1 MAGEGLDAL
10 RARVWQDADLAL
22 RLRRIAP
29 ERFVDDVCTLAAE
42 FGFAVSV
49 AELEA
54 AIAQGRHAWLLRW
67 IL

>member
-1 MAGEGLDAL
+1 MAGEGLNAL
-10 RARVWQDADLAL
+10 RARVDEDVELAR

-29 ERFVDDVCTLAAE
+29 ERFVDDVRALAAE
-42 FGFAVSV
+42 LGLDVPA

-54 AIAQGRHAWLLRW
+54 AIAHGRQSWALRW

>member
-29 ERFVDDVCTLAAE
+29 ERFVDDVCALAAE
-42 FGFAVSV
+42 FGFDVS
-49 AELEA
+49 ASELEA
-54 AIAQGRHAWLLRW
+54 VIVQGRQAWMLRW
-67 IL
+67 IG

>member
-1 MAGEGLDAL
+1 MAEQGLNAL
-10 RARVWQDADLAL
+10 RARAHGDADLAL

-29 ERFVDDVCTLAAE
+29 ERFVDDVRAVAAE
-42 FGFAVSV
+42 LGIDVSA

-54 AIAQGRHAWLLRW
+54 AITQWRQAWALRW

>member
-1 MAGEGLDAL
+1 MAEGALDAL
-10 RARVWQDADLAL
+10 RARVGEDVELAL

-29 ERFVDDVCTLAAE
+29 ERFVDDVRALAAE
-42 FGFAVSV
+42 LGLDVSA

-54 AIAQGRHAWLLRW
+54 AIAQGRQTWLLRW